1 MEEIAYGDLLCPSA
15 PDKGTALGLTRKQM
29 LGLMGATA
37 AGSVAASISS
47 SAAGAAVPDT
57 ADISDAQTIYRD
69 VCVIGGG
76 SAGTYTAVR
85 LGDLGKS
92 VVVVEAK
99 DRLGGHTE
107 TYHDPV
113 TGGTVD
119 IGVIVFEE
127 DPLVRNYFNRF
138 GVGLAPIGG
147 FGSTTTYVDFRTGRR
162 VDYTPPVPT
171 ALPAYYQLISQYGP
185 IDTVFDLPDPV
196 PRDLVAPF
204 ADFVKKY
211 DVGSVVPLVFQYG
224 QGIGNILDLPALYSI
239 NTFGQGVVSNILGGA
254 FLTTSAHN
262 NSLLYERATAYLGDN
277 ALLDSQVLRV
287 DRSSSRVR
295 VLVATPEGLRLIVAG
310 KLVVTIPPLLRNFA
324 GFDLDPTECG
334 VFGQFISG
342 AYYTG
347 VVRLSGLPAGVSLS
361 NAAAETPYHLPPLP
375 GLYGVSPTGIPGL
388 YNVKYGSPSP
398 LAEAQVRRDIRTEIE
413 RVAKA
418 GTYPVVFQDLEVFS
432 SHTPF
437 ELHVTPG
444 AIAGG
449 FYRRLNALQ
458 GRNRTY
464 YSGAA
469 FHSHNS
475 TRIWAGTESLLPS
488 IAA

>member
-1 MEEIAYGDLLCPSA
+1 V
-15 PDKGTALGLTRKQM
+15 GLTRKRM

-37 AGSVAASISS
+37 AGSVAASFASP
-47 SAAGAAVPDT
+47 AAEAAARGT
-57 ADISDAQTIYRD
+57 AADIADAQVIRRD

-85 LGDLGKS
+85 LGDFGKS

-127 DPLVRNYFNRF
+127 DPLVRNYFGRF
-138 GVGLAPIGG
+138 GVELGPIGG
-147 FGSTTTYVDFRTGRR
+147 FGSSTKYVDFRTGRP
-162 VDYTPPVPT
+162 VDYTPPAPT
-171 ALPAYYQLISQYGP
+171 ALPTYYDLISQYGP

-196 PRDLVAPF
+196 PHDLVAPF
-204 ADFVKKY
+204 ADFVQKY
-211 DVGSVVPLVFQYG
+211 DVGSVVPLVFQFG

-254 FLTTSAHN
+254 FLTTTAHN
-262 NSLLYERATAYLGDN
+262 NSLLYERATTQLGDN

-287 DRSSSRVR
+287 DRSAAGVR
-295 VLVATPEGLRLIVAG
+295 VLVATPDGPRLILAG
-310 KLVVTIPPLLRNFA
+310 KLVVTSPPLLRNFA
-324 GFDLDPTECG
+324 GFDLDATERS

-347 VVRLSGLPAGVSLS
+347 VVRLSGLPAGVSLA
-361 NAAAETPYHLPPLP
+361 NAAADTPYHLPPLP
-375 GLYGVSPTGIPGL
+375 GLYGVSPTGIPDL

-398 LAEAQVRRDIRTEIE
+398 LPEAQVRRSIRTEIE

-418 GTYPVVFQDLEVFS
+418 GTYPVVFSDLEVFS

-437 ELHVTPG
+437 ELHVTPE

-458 GRNRTY
+458 GHNRTY

-475 TRIWAGTESLLPS
+475 TRIWAGTETLLPS

>member
-1 MEEIAYGDLLCPSA
+1 V
-15 PDKGTALGLTRKQM
+15 GLTRKRM

-37 AGSVAASISS
+37 AGSVAASLAP
-47 SAAGAAVPDT
+47 SAAEAAARGTT
-57 ADISDAQTIYRD
+57 ADIADAQVIHRD

-85 LGDLGKS
+85 LGDFGKS

-127 DPLVRNYFNRF
+127 DPLVRNYFGRF
-138 GVGLAPIGG
+138 GVELGPIGG
-147 FGSTTTYVDFRTGRR
+147 FGSSTRYVDFRTGQP
-162 VDYTPPVPT
+162 VDYTPPAPT
-171 ALPAYYQLISQYGP
+171 ALPTYYDLINQYGP

-196 PRDLVAPF
+196 PHDLVAPF
-204 ADFVKKY
+204 ADFVRKY
-211 DVGSVVPLVFQYG
+211 DVGSVVPLVFQFG

-239 NTFGQGVVSNILGGA
+239 NTFGQGVVSNILGGS
-254 FLTTSAHN
+254 FLTTTAHN
-262 NSLLYERATAYLGDN
+262 NSLLYERATAKLGDN
-277 ALLDSQVLRV
+277 VLLDSQVLRV
-287 DRSSSRVR
+287 DRSSSGVR
-295 VLVATPEGLRLIVAG
+295 VLVATPDGPRLILAG
-310 KLVVTIPPLLRNFA
+310 KLVVTSPPLLRNFA
-324 GFDLDPTECG
+324 GFDLDATERS

-347 VVRLSGLPAGVSLS
+347 VVRLSGLPADLSLA
-361 NAAAETPYHLPPLP
+361 NAAADTPYHLPPLP
-375 GLYGVSPTGIPGL
+375 GLYGVSPTGIPDL

-398 LAEAQVRRDIRTEIE
+398 LPDEQVRRDIRTEIE

-437 ELHVTPG
+437 ELHVTPE

-458 GRNRTY
+458 GHNRTY
-464 YSGAA
+464 YSSAA

-475 TRIWAGTESLLPS
+475 TRIWAGTETLLPS
-488 IAA
+488 IAT

>member
-1 MEEIAYGDLLCPSA
+1 
-15 PDKGTALGLTRKQM
+15 LGLTRKRM

-37 AGSVAASISS
+37 AGSVAASFAR
-47 SAAGAAVPDT
+47 SAADATVRGTA
-57 ADISDAQTIYRD
+57 ADIADAHVIRRD

-85 LGDLGKS
+85 LGDFGRS
-92 VVVVEAK
+92 VVVVEPR

-107 TYHDPV
+107 TYHDPA

-119 IGVIVFEE
+119 IGVIVFED
-127 DPLVRNYFNRF
+127 DPLVRNYFGRF

-147 FGSTTTYVDFRTGRR
+147 LGSSTSYVDFRTGR
-162 VDYTPPVPT
+162 PVNYSAPAPT
-171 ALPAYYQLISQYGP
+171 ALPTYYRLISQYGP
-185 IDTVFDLPDPV
+185 IDTVLDLPDPV
-196 PRDLVAPF
+196 PHDLVAPF
-204 ADFVKKY
+204 ADFVRKY
-211 DVGSVVPLVFQYG
+211 DIGSVVPLVFNYG
-224 QGIGNILDLPALYSI
+224 QGIGNILDLPALYSM
-239 NTFGQGVVSNILGGA
+239 NTFGQGVVSNILGGT
-254 FLTTSAHN
+254 FLTTAAHD
-262 NSLLYERATAYLGDN
+262 NSLLYERATTHLGHN
-277 ALLDSQVLRV
+277 VLLDSQVLRV
-287 DRSSSRVR
+287 DRSSSGVR
-295 VLVATPEGLRLIVAG
+295 ILVATPDGPRLILAG
-310 KLVVTIPPLLRNFA
+310 KLVVTSPPLLRNFA
-324 GFDLDPTECG
+324 GFDLDVTERSL
-334 VFGQFISG
+334 FAQFISG

-347 VVRLSGLPAGVSLS
+347 VVRLSGLPDGVGLD
-361 NAAAETPYHLPPLP
+361 NVAADTPYHLPPLP

-398 LAEAQVRRDIRTEIE
+398 LPQARVRRSIRTDIE

-418 GTYPVVFQDLEVFS
+418 GTYPVVFEDLEVFA

-437 ELHVTPG
+437 ELHVAPE

-458 GRNRTY
+458 GHNRTY

-475 TRIWAGTESLLPS
+475 TRIWAGTETLLPS

>member
-1 MEEIAYGDLLCPSA
+1 V
-15 PDKGTALGLTRKQM
+15 GLTRKRM

-37 AGSVAASISS
+37 AGSVAASLTS
-47 SAAGAAVPDT
+47 SAADAADLEDSHV
-57 ADISDAQTIYRD
+57 IRRD

-85 LGDLGKS
+85 LGDLGRS

-119 IGVIVFEE
+119 IGVIVFEDE
-127 DPLVRNYFNRF
+127 PLVRNYFGRF
-138 GVGLAPIGG
+138 GVGLTPIGG
-147 FGSTTTYVDFRTGRR
+147 FGASTTYVDFRTGLR
-162 VDYTPPVPT
+162 VDFTPPPPT
-171 ALPAYYQLISQYGP
+171 ALPAYYQLISRYGP
-185 IDTVFDLPDPV
+185 IDTIFDLPDPV
-196 PRDLVAPF
+196 PAELVAPF

-211 DVGSVVPLVFQYG
+211 DLGSVVRLVFLYG

-239 NTFGQGVVSNILGGA
+239 NTFGLGVVRNILGGS
-254 FLTTSAHN
+254 FLTTAAHD
-262 NSLLYERATAYLGDN
+262 NSLLYERAAARLGGN
-277 ALLDSQVLRV
+277 VLLRSRVLRV
-287 DRSSSRVR
+287 DRPGSEVR
-295 VLVATPEGLRLIVAG
+295 VLVITPDGPRLIRAG
-310 KLVVTIPPLLRNFA
+310 KLVVTVPPLPRNFA
-324 GFDLDPTECG
+324 GFDLDGTERS

-347 VVRLSGLPAGVSLS
+347 VVRLSGLPNGVVLD
-361 NAAAETPYHLPPLP
+361 NVAAETPYHLPPLP

-398 LAEAQVRRDIRTEIE
+398 IPEAQVRRDIRTEIE
-413 RVAKA
+413 RVARA
-418 GTYPVVFQDLEVFS
+418 GTYPVVFEGLQVFS

-437 ELHVTPG
+437 ELHVTPQ

-449 FYRRLNALQ
+449 FYRRLNGLQ
-458 GRNRTY
+458 GHNRTW

-475 TRIWAGTESLLPS
+475 TRIWTGIESLLPA

>member
-1 MEEIAYGDLLCPSA
+1 
-15 PDKGTALGLTRKQM
+15 M

-37 AGSVAASISS
+37 AGSVAASLTS
-47 SAAGAAVPDT
+47 SAAEAEPRGTADGTADDT
-57 ADISDAQTIYRD
+57 AGVRVIRRD

-76 SAGTYTAVR
+76 SAGTYAAVR
-85 LGDLGKS
+85 LGDLGRS
-92 VVVVEAK
+92 VAVVEAK

-119 IGVIVFEE
+119 IGVIVFE
-127 DPLVRNYFNRF
+127 DAPLVRNYFGRF

-147 FGSTTTYVDFRTGRR
+147 FGSTSTYVDFRTGRT
-162 VDYTPPVPT
+162 VAYTPPPPT
-171 ALPAYYQLISQYGP
+171 ALPAYYDLISQFGP

-196 PRDLVAPF
+196 PADLVAPF
-204 ADFVKKY
+204 ADFVRKH
-211 DVGSVVPLVFQYG
+211 DVGSVVPLVFNYG

-239 NTFGQGVVSNILGGA
+239 NTFGQGVVRNILGGS
-254 FLTTSAHN
+254 FLTTALHD
-262 NSLLYERATAYLGDN
+262 NSLLYERATAHLGDDV
-277 ALLDSQVLRV
+277 LLDSRVLRV
-287 DRSSSRVR
+287 DRSPAGVQ
-295 VLVATPEGLRLIVAG
+295 VLVATPDGPRLIRAR
-310 KLVVTIPPLLRNFA
+310 KLVMTGPPLLRNFA
-324 GFDLDPTECG
+324 GFDLDAGERS

-347 VVRLSGLPAGVSLS
+347 VVRLSGLPDGVSLE
-361 NAAAETPYHLPPLP
+361 NAAAGTPYNLPPLP

-388 YNVKYGSPSP
+388 YNVKYGSPAP
-398 LAEAQVRRDIRTEIE
+398 LSDEQVRRNIRTEIE

-418 GTYPVVFQDLEVFS
+418 GTYPVVFEDLAVFS

-437 ELHVTPG
+437 EVHVSPQ

-458 GRNRTY
+458 GHNRTY

-475 TRIWAGTESLLPS
+475 TRIWEGLERLLPS
-488 IAA
+488 IAS

>member
-1 MEEIAYGDLLCPSA
+1 M
-15 PDKGTALGLTRKQM
+15 GLTRKRM

-37 AGSVAASISS
+37 AGSVAASLAPSTAE
-47 SAAGAAVPDT
+47 AAARGTT
-57 ADISDAQTIYRD
+57 ADISDAQVIHRD

-85 LGDLGKS
+85 LGDFGKS

-127 DPLVRNYFNRF
+127 DPLVRNYFGRF
-138 GVGLAPIGG
+138 GVELGPIGG
-147 FGSTTTYVDFRTGRR
+147 FGSSTRYVDFRTGQP
-162 VDYTPPVPT
+162 VDYTPPAPT
-171 ALPAYYQLISQYGP
+171 ALPTYYDLINQYGP

-196 PRDLVAPF
+196 PHDLVAPF
-204 ADFVKKY
+204 ADFVRKY
-211 DVGSVVPLVFQYG
+211 DVGSVVSLVFQFG

-239 NTFGQGVVSNILGGA
+239 NTFGQGVVSNILGGS
-254 FLTTSAHN
+254 FLTTTAHN
-262 NSLLYERATAYLGDN
+262 NSLLYERATAQLGDN
-277 ALLDSQVLRV
+277 VLLDSQVLRV
-287 DRSSSRVR
+287 DRSSSGVR
-295 VLVATPEGLRLIVAG
+295 VLVATPDGPRLILAG
-310 KLVVTIPPLLRNFA
+310 KLVVTSPPLLRNFA
-324 GFDLDPTECG
+324 GFDLDATERS

-347 VVRLSGLPAGVSLS
+347 VVRLSGLPADLSLA

-375 GLYGVSPTGIPGL
+375 GLYGVSPTGIPDL

-398 LAEAQVRRDIRTEIE
+398 LPEEQVRRDIRTEIE

-437 ELHVTPG
+437 ELHVTPE

-458 GRNRTY
+458 GHNRTY

-475 TRIWAGTESLLPS
+475 TRIWAGTETLLPS
-488 IAA
+488 IAT